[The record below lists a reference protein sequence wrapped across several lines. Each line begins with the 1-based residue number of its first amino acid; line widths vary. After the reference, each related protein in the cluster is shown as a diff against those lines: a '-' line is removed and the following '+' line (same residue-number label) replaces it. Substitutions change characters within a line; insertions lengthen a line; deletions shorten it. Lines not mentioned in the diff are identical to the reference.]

1 MKTTH
6 AKAGRGGGV
15 RVDDKAMMAVLRT
28 TRKSLVSLARR
39 LEGILDDDLQSGGKI
54 LSANQVK
61 EVNSL
66 INSTQKAMQTVGEI
80 EGKLTGQ
87 SAKRI
92 PDPPCINMEEARAEI
107 ERRLARL
114 AA

>member
-1 MKTTH
+1 MTTQ

-15 RVDDKAMMAVLRT
+15 RVDDKAMLAVLRT

-39 LEGILDDDLQSGGKI
+39 LESMLDDDLRAGGAV
-54 LSANQVK
+54 LTNDQVK
-61 EVNSL
+61 EVHSL
-66 INSTQKAMQTVGEI
+66 IHSTQKAMQTVSEI

-87 SAKRI
+87 SARRI
-92 PDPPCINMEEARAEI
+92 PDPPVINMEEARAEI